1 MKNWYN
7 INFSFWLRPFFKS
20 SFELTFTLYIDVNI
34 FFFFFRKSFH
44 LWMSFA
50 VDFRFAQSNQESW
63 IKTIAWTDY
72 LHIRAHTSGNQRQHF
87 EWPTLPDPIWDRTTP
102 LAIDGL
108 WCAQRLKHAIQQ
120 YWGTAPSATTSIGDR
135 KSWTIKFESESIAMR
150 NRYRSNWI
158 TIATRISIW
167 LWHRIKIFLII
178 GCSENDCNEFHCNGI
193 VNDFSRD
200 NPVVKK

>member
-1 MKNWYN
+1 
-7 INFSFWLRPFFKS
+7 
-20 SFELTFTLYIDVNI
+20 
-34 FFFFFRKSFH
+34 
-44 LWMSFA
+44 MSFA
-50 VDFRFAQSNQESW
+50 VDFWFAQSNQESW

-72 LHIRAHTSGNQRQHF
+72 LHIGAHTSGNQRQHIGAHTSSNQRQHI

-102 LAIDGL
+102 HATDGL

-158 TIATRISIW
+158 TIATRISLW
-167 LWHRIKIFLII
+167 LWHRI
-178 GCSENDCNEFHCNGI
+178 
-193 VNDFSRD
+193 
-200 NPVVKK
+200 